1 MKLNF
6 VNILP
11 NIYWFYLEI
20 DKNKIENTNILS
32 NRIQEFCKL
41 KKINKLIRLDQDTS
55 YWNKHNIY
63 NEAIQKQIVE
73 MEANKLINYLNSK
86 INQIKQDYLNY
97 NKTLIISNNYT
108 DVAIILFI
116 YLMEEMC
123 NMNYKQS
130 LLSIQS
136 KMNSKLVIQNQNT
149 KLLLQKK

>member
-1 MKLNF
+1 MNLNF

-20 DKNKIENTNILS
+20 DKDKIENTNIIS
-32 NRIQEFCKL
+32 NRIQDFCKL
-41 KKINKLIRLDQDTS
+41 KGINKLIRLDQDTS